1 MDRAPSLAWSH
12 RFDVHKNLPD
22 LPRLGVQLLLPTDL
36 ERLEWLGL
44 GPHETYSD
52 RRACGLVGRFG
63 SSVLEQYI
71 PHIMPQ
77 EHGHHC
83 DTRWLALT
91 RADGSGVLVSAAAM
105 LEFNASRFDQM
116 DLTRAWHTTDVV
128 PSDHVHLHLDA
139 AHRGLGTASCGPDTF
154 EQYRVKSGQCYQLA
168 YRLVPLAAGEDP
180 GVRHRG

>member
-1 MDRAPSLAWSH
+1 
-12 RFDVHKNLPD
+12 VH
-22 LPRLGVQLLLPTDL
+22 LLLPAGL

-44 GPHETYSD
+44 GPHETYCD

-91 RADGSGVLVSAAAM
+91 RSDGSGVLVSGAPM
-105 LEFNASRFDQM
+105 LEFNASRYDQW
-116 DLTRAWHTTDVV
+116 DLTKARHTTDVV
-128 PSDHVHLHLDA
+128 ADDCVHLHLDA

-154 EQYRVKSGQCYQLA
+154 DQYRVHTGRRYHLA
-168 YRLVPLAAGEDP
+168 YRLVPLAAGQDANA
-180 GVRHRG
+180 VHRAL